1 MIPTS
6 ESGPSS
12 PSTAAARDDEDAA
25 REVMNIVMACVEKIE
40 SLSSDGVSTPALT
53 RHVQQ
58 LAVDISGVTLDA
70 LLRWPQ

>member
-1 MIPTS
+1 MIPTP

-12 PSTAAARDDEDAA
+12 PSMAAARDDEATA
-25 REVMNIVMACVEKIE
+25 RKVMNIVMACVEQIE
-40 SLSSDGVSTPALT
+40 SLSSDGVSTPAAT
-53 RHVQQ
+53 GHVQQ

>member
-12 PSTAAARDDEDAA
+12 PSTAAARDGEDPA
-25 REVMNIVMACVEKIE
+25 RKVMNIVMACVEQIE
-40 SLSSDGVSTPALT
+40 SLSNDGVTTPALT
-53 RHVQQ
+53 HHVQQ
-58 LAVDISGVTLDA
+58 LAVDISGVTLDT

>member
-12 PSTAAARDDEDAA
+12 PSPAARDEEATA
-25 REVMNIVMACVEKIE
+25 RKVMNIVTACVEQIE
-40 SLSSDGVSTPALT
+40 SLSSDGISTPALT

-58 LAVDISGVTLDA
+58 LAVDISGITLDA
-70 LLRWPQ
+70 LSRWPQ

>member
-1 MIPTS
+1 MIPTPD
-6 ESGPSS
+6 SGPSS
-12 PSTAAARDDEDAA
+12 LSMAAARDDEATA
-25 REVMNIVMACVEKIE
+25 RKVTNIVTACVEQIE

-70 LLRWPQ
+70 LLKWPQ